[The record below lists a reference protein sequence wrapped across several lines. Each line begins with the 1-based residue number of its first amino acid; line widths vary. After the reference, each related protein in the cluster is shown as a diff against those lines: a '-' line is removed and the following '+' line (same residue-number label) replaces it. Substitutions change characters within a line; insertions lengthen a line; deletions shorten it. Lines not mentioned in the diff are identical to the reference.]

1 MGFCARRAG
10 RGPAR
15 PPAATPRRT
24 PSPPPRATLT
34 PPPILLPVNE
44 ENPLERSAR
53 TYLRSNFSTPLDE
66 IDAAA
71 RILDPVLAPLAEAQR
86 RGDGTCEPQWGAFLK
101 DYHVVEW

>member
-1 MGFCARRAG
+1 M
-10 RGPAR
+10 
-15 PPAATPRRT
+15 
-24 PSPPPRATLT
+24 
-34 PPPILLPVNE
+34 
-44 ENPLERSAR
+44 ERSAR

-86 RGDGTCEPQWGAFLK
+86 RGDGVCEPQWGAFLK